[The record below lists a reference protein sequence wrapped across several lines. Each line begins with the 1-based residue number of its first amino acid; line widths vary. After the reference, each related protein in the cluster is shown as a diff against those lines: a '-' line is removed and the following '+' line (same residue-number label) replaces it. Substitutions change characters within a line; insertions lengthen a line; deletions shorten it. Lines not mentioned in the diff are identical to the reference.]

1 MITRTPLLRIRDMLE
16 AIRGI
21 DKALAGKTIRD
32 YERSWLLRSAVERG
46 IEIISEASR
55 HLGSDLKAQHKDVRW
70 KDLAG
75 IGNILRHD
83 YQRVDHLEGSKG
95 RSAAAQGG
103 VARTQGILEVART
116 LSRQAPAHRTVA
128 ACRLQVSAN
137 RRQETT
143 DFAEQ
148 VGNGLVVIRQMLEQR
163 ALEQAV
169 EQRVEC
175 SGRRRRP
182 LAAQFGVA
190 RGDAPDHRFQALVDF
205 EHVLAKRRL

>member
-83 YQRVDHLEGSKG
+83 YQRVDASIIWKAVKDDLPPLK
-95 RSAAAQGG
+95 GG
-103 VARTQGILEVART
+103 VARTEGILDVART
-116 LSRQAPAHRTVA
+116 LSRQAPAHTGRSLLA
-128 ACRLQVSAN
+128 GCKSQ
-137 RRQETT
+137 QI
-143 DFAEQ
+143 
-148 VGNGLVVIRQMLEQR
+148 VGK
-163 ALEQAV
+163 
-169 EQRVEC
+169 
-175 SGRRRRP
+175 RRRTSPSRSGTALSSFARCLSSALWNRP
-182 LAAQFGVA
+182 SSSA
-190 RGDAPDHRFQALVDF
+190 
-205 EHVLAKRRL
+205 